1 MEKNIILAII
11 LSVMVLVV
19 WNLMF
24 GGQIT
29 PQKEVEKP
37 SPAQEERIPPPQI
50 PLPREAAEELV
61 LENDYL
67 KVTFVSRGAKI
78 KSWYLKRSKKE
89 LIAHE
94 GFGLGLNLFLPGGVE
109 IDLNGKDFQSTLDE
123 TTKKAVFEW
132 EDHERGFKIA
142 KTFELSQHGEYG
154 LCSIETEDLPLGSEY
169 HLTWP
174 KGIGT
179 KGNNI
184 EQLAF
189 FKGELQEQFKQ
200 GTSQDYGRGIK
211 WMGLRQKKDLIVIL
225 ASLDQPLGGMFKD
238 NYWGLRDERRQ
249 SRWIIYAGPGK
260 VFIVRLANQAIKEL
274 TGQDYHLSS
283 AVKVGTWGRL
293 SVGLGNVLLFFYSF
307 THSYGLAIVLLTLLI
322 YGVLSPLTFKQ
333 FESMQRMQTVQPEL
347 KAIQK
352 KFKSDPKRLQIE
364 MMKVY
369 KKHKINPMAGCLPML
384 VQLPIIFILY
394 RVLLDFR
401 FSENPSFLWIKDL
414 GKPNIP
420 LLLVLGGTMF
430 LQQRISQKAQ
440 SAAQQEGLAKM
451 MQFFPIFIIVMLWSL
466 PSGVMLYWF
475 TSSLISI
482 VQQFFIT
489 RRRVLPSP
497 AKVGR

>member
-1 MEKNIILAII
+1 MEKNVILAIV
-11 LSVMVLVV
+11 LSVMVLLV
-19 WNLMF
+19 WTFMF
-24 GGQIT
+24 GRQIT
-29 PQKEVEKP
+29 PPWEVEKP
-37 SPAQEERIPPPQI
+37 SPTQEERIPLPQI
-50 PLPREAAEELV
+50 PPAPEEAEELV

-67 KVTFVSRGAKI
+67 RVTFVSRGAKI
-78 KSWYLKRSKKE
+78 KSWYVKKSKKE
-89 LIAHE
+89 LITEE
-94 GFGLGLNLFLPGGVE
+94 GFGLGLNLFLPEGME
-109 IDLNGKDFQSTLDE
+109 IGLNGKDFRSTWDE
-123 TTKKAVFEW
+123 TAKKVAFEW
-132 EDHERGFKIA
+132 ENHETGFKIV
-142 KTFELSQHGEYG
+142 KTFALSREGEYG
-154 LCSIETEDLPLGSEY
+154 LCGIETENLPLGSEY

-200 GTSQDYGRGIK
+200 GTSQDYGLGIK
-211 WMGLRQKKDLIVIL
+211 WMGLRQKKGPIVIL
-225 ASLDQPLGGMFKD
+225 ASLNQPLGGMFRD
-238 NYWGLRDERRQ
+238 NYWGFRDQRRQ
-249 SRWIIYAGPGK
+249 SRWIIYAGPQK
-260 VFIVRLANQAIKEL
+260 VFIVRPANQAIKEL
-274 TGQDYHLSS
+274 TGQDYQLSS
-283 AVKVGTWGRL
+283 GVKVGTWGRL
-293 SVGLGNVLLFFYSF
+293 SDGLGSVLLFFYGF
-307 THSYGLAIVLLTLLI
+307 THNYGLAIILLTLLI
-322 YGVLSPLTFKQ
+322 YGALSPLTFKQ
-333 FESMQRMQTVQPEL
+333 FESMQRMQVVQPEL

-384 VQLPIIFILY
+384 VQLPIIFVLY

-401 FSENPSFLWIKDL
+401 FAENPSFLWIKDL

>member
-1 MEKNIILAII
+1 MEKNIILAIV
-11 LSVMVLVV
+11 LSVVVLVV
-19 WNLMF
+19 WTLMF
-24 GGQIT
+24 GRQIT

-37 SPAQEERIPPPQI
+37 SPAQEERIPSVQI
-50 PLPREAAEELV
+50 PPTPEAVEELV

-67 KVTFVSRGAKI
+67 KVAFVSRGAKI

-89 LIAHE
+89 LIAPG
-94 GFGLGLNLFLPGGVE
+94 GFGLGLNLFLPGGTE
-109 IDLNGKDFQSTLDE
+109 IDLNGKDFRSTLDE

-132 EDHERGFKIA
+132 EDSERGFRVV
-142 KTFELSQHGEYG
+142 KTFELYREGEYG
-154 LCSIETEDLPLGSEY
+154 LGSIETEDLPLGSEY

-174 KGIGT
+174 QGIGT
-179 KGNNI
+179 KDNNV

-189 FKGELQEQFKQ
+189 FKGELQEQFKH
-200 GTSQDYGRGIK
+200 GTRQDYGRGIN
-211 WMGLRQKKDLIVIL
+211 WMGLRQKKDLIIL
-225 ASLDQPLGGMFKD
+225 ASLNQPLGGMFKD
-238 NYWGLRDERRQ
+238 NYWGLKDERRQ
-249 SRWIIYAGPGK
+249 SRWIIYAGPGN
-260 VFIVRLANQAIKEL
+260 VFKVRLANQTIKKL

-283 AVKVGTWGRL
+283 AVKVSTWGYL
-293 SVGLGNVLLFFYSF
+293 SVGLGNILLFFYSF
-307 THSYGLAIVLLTLLI
+307 TQNYGIAIILLTLLI

-333 FESMQRMQTVQPEL
+333 FESMQKMQVVQPEL

-364 MMKVY
+364 MMNVY

-394 RVLLDFR
+394 RVLLDFP

-414 GKPNIP
+414 SKPNIP
-420 LLLVLGGTMF
+420 LLLALGGTMF

-475 TSSLISI
+475 TSTLISI
-482 VQQFFIT
+482 VQQFFIA

-497 AKVGR
+497 ATIEK

>member
-1 MEKNIILAII
+1 MEKNIILAIV
-11 LSVMVLVV
+11 LSVVVLVV
-19 WNLMF
+19 WTF
-24 GGQIT
+24 IIGPQTT
-29 PQKEVEKP
+29 PPKEERKP
-37 SPAQEERIPPPQI
+37 SPAQEERIPLPQI
-50 PLPREAAEELV
+50 PLPPEAVEELV

-67 KVTFVSRGAKI
+67 KVTFVSRGARI
-78 KSWYLKRSKKE
+78 KSWYLKSSKKE
-89 LIAHE
+89 LIAYE
-94 GFGLGLNLFLPGGVE
+94 RFGLGLNLFLPEGME
-109 IDLNGKDFQSTLDE
+109 IDLDGKNFQSTLDE
-123 TTKKAVFEW
+123 TAKKAVFEW
-132 EDHERGFKIA
+132 QDSERGFKIV
-142 KTFELSQHGEYG
+142 KTFQLSQEGEYG
-154 LCSIETEDLPLGSEY
+154 LCVIETENLPLGSEY

-184 EQLAF
+184 EQLVF

-200 GTSQDYGRGIK
+200 GTRQDYGQGVK

-225 ASLDQPLGGMFKD
+225 ASLNQPLGGMFKD
-238 NYWGLRDERRQ
+238 DYWGLRDRRRQ
-249 SRWIIYAGPGK
+249 SRWIIYAGPGN
-260 VFIVRLANQAIKEL
+260 VFKVRLANQVIKKL

-283 AVKVGTWGRL
+283 AVKVSTWGYL

-307 THSYGLAIVLLTLLI
+307 THNYGLAIVLLTLLI
-322 YGVLSPLTFKQ
+322 YGALSPLTFKQ
-333 FESMQRMQTVQPEL
+333 FESMQKMQIVQPEL

-384 VQLPIIFILY
+384 VQLPIIFVLY
-394 RVLLDFR
+394 RVLLNFP

-420 LLLVLGGTMF
+420 LLLLLGGAMF
-430 LQQRISQKAQ
+430 LQQRISRKAQ
-440 SAAQQEGLAKM
+440 PAGQQEGMAKM

-466 PSGVMLYWF
+466 PSGVMVYWF
-475 TSSLISI
+475 TSTLISI
-482 VQQFFIT
+482 AQQFFIT

>member
-1 MEKNIILAII
+1 MEKNIILAIV
-11 LSVMVLVV
+11 LSVIILVV
-19 WNLMF
+19 WTFMF
-24 GGQIT
+24 RPQIT

-37 SPAQEERIPPPQI
+37 SPTQEEPVPPPKIPP
-50 PLPREAAEELV
+50 LPEVAEELV

-67 KVTFVSRGAKI
+67 KVTFLSRGAKI

-89 LIAHE
+89 VIAHE
-94 GFGLGLNLFLPGGVE
+94 GFGLGLNLFLPGGME
-109 IDLNGKDFQSTLDE
+109 IDLNTQDFQYTWDE

-132 EDHERGFKIA
+132 QNPERGFKIV
-142 KTFELSQHGEYG
+142 KTFELSREGEYG

-169 HLTWP
+169 HLTWS

-184 EQLAF
+184 EQFAF
-189 FKGELQEQFKQ
+189 FKGELQEEFKQ
-200 GTSQDYGRGIK
+200 GTSPDYGRGIK
-211 WMGLRQKKDLIVIL
+211 WMGLRQKKGPIVIL
-225 ASLDQPLGGMFKD
+225 ASLNQPLGGMFKD
-238 NYWGLRDERRQ
+238 NYWGFRDERRQ
-249 SRWIIYAGPGK
+249 SRWIVYAGPQK
-260 VFIVRLANQAIKEL
+260 VFIVRLANQAIKKL
-274 TGQDYHLSS
+274 TGQDYQLSS
-283 AVKVGTWGRL
+283 AAKVGTWGRL
-293 SVGLGNVLLFFYSF
+293 SVGLGNILLFFYSF

-333 FESMQRMQTVQPEL
+333 FESMQRMQVVQPEL

-369 KKHKINPMAGCLPML
+369 KKHKINPMAGCLPMV

-401 FSENPSFLWIKDL
+401 FTENPSFLWIKDL
-414 GKPNIP
+414 GKPDIP

-430 LQQRISQKAQ
+430 LQQKVSQKAQ

-475 TSSLISI
+475 TSSLISM

-489 RRRVLPSP
+489 RRRVVPGP
-497 AKVGR
+497 VKTRK

>member
-1 MEKNIILAII
+1 MEKNIILAIV
-11 LSVMVLVV
+11 LSVVVLVV
-19 WNLMF
+19 WTLF
-24 GGQIT
+24 GRQIT

-37 SPAQEERIPPPQI
+37 SPAQEERIPSVQI
-50 PLPREAAEELV
+50 PPPSQVSEELV

-89 LIAHE
+89 LIAPG
-94 GFGLGLNLFLPGGVE
+94 GFGLGLNLFLPGGME
-109 IDLNGKDFQSTLDE
+109 IDLNGKDFRSTLNE
-123 TTKKAVFEW
+123 TTKKAIFEW
-132 EDHERGFKIA
+132 QDSERGLRIV
-142 KTFELSQHGEYG
+142 KTFELYREGEYG
-154 LCSIETEDLPLGSEY
+154 LCSLETEDLPLGSEY
-169 HLTWP
+169 HLTWS

-179 KGNNI
+179 KGNNA

-211 WMGLRQKKDLIVIL
+211 WMGLRQKKDIIIL
-225 ASLDQPLGGMFKD
+225 ASLNQPLGGMFKD
-238 NYWGLRDERRQ
+238 NYWGLKDGRRQ
-249 SRWIIYAGPGK
+249 SRWIIYAGPQK
-260 VFIVRLANQAIKEL
+260 VFVVRLANQAIKEL

-283 AVKVGTWGRL
+283 AVKVSTWGRL
-293 SVGLGNVLLFFYSF
+293 SVGLGNVLLFFYRF
-307 THSYGLAIVLLTLLI
+307 THNYGLAIILLTLLI

-333 FESMQRMQTVQPEL
+333 FESMQKMQVVQPEL

-364 MMKVY
+364 MMNVY

-420 LLLVLGGTMF
+420 LLLALGGTMF

-440 SAAQQEGLAKM
+440 SSAQQEGLAKM

-475 TSSLISI
+475 TSTLISI
-482 VQQFFIT
+482 AQQFFII

-497 AKVGR
+497 AKIEK

>member
-1 MEKNIILAII
+1 MEKNVILAIV
-11 LSVMVLVV
+11 LSVMVLVI
-19 WNLMF
+19 WTF
-24 GGQIT
+24 IGGRIS
-29 PQKEVEKP
+29 PPKEEKKP
-37 SPAQEERIPPPQI
+37 SPAPEERISPSQI
-50 PLPREAAEELV
+50 PLAPEAAEELV

-67 KVTFVSRGAKI
+67 KVTFVARGAKI

-89 LIAHE
+89 LIAYE
-94 GFGLGLNLFLPGGVE
+94 RFGLGLNLFLPEGME
-109 IDLNGKDFQSTLDE
+109 IDLNGKDFQSTWDE

-132 EDHERGFKIA
+132 QDPERGFKIV
-142 KTFELSQHGEYG
+142 KTFELSQEGEYG
-154 LCSIETEDLPLGSEY
+154 LCVIETEDLPLGSEY

-189 FKGELQEQFKQ
+189 FKGELQEQFER
-200 GTSQDYGRGIK
+200 GTRQDYGRGIK
-211 WMGLRQKKDLIVIL
+211 WMGLRQKKGPIVIL
-225 ASLDQPLGGMFKD
+225 ASLNQPLGGMFKD
-238 NYWGLRDERRQ
+238 NYWGLKDERRQ
-249 SRWIIYAGPGK
+249 SRWVIYAGPQK
-260 VFIVRLANQAIKEL
+260 VFIVRPANQVIKEL

-283 AVKVGTWGRL
+283 AVKVSTWGRL
-293 SVGLGNVLLFFYSF
+293 SVGLGSVLLFFYSF
-307 THSYGLAIVLLTLLI
+307 THSYGLAIILLTLLI
-322 YGVLSPLTFKQ
+322 YGALSPLTFKQ
-333 FESMQRMQTVQPEL
+333 FESMQRMQVVQPEL

-352 KFKSDPKRLQIE
+352 KFRSDPKRLQVE

-369 KKHKINPMAGCLPML
+369 KKHKINPMAGCLPMV
-384 VQLPIIFILY
+384 VQLPIIFVLY

-401 FSENPSFLWIKDL
+401 FAENPSFLWIKDL

-430 LQQRISQKAQ
+430 LQQRVSQKAQ

-482 VQQFFIT
+482 VQQFFIA